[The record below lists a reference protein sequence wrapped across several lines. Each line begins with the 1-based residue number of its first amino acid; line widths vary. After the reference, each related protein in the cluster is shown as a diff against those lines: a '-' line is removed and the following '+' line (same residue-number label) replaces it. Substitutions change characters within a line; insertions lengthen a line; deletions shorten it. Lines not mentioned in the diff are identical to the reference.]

1 MNDLGFK
8 IKKNRKDLEVEIPS
22 WRPDILDQIDL
33 VEEVIRIKG
42 FDKINSIK
50 PEKERLK
57 ATLNYI
63 QRHFHLAQR
72 SVASKG
78 YLEAITWSFTDERIN
93 KFFLANSKITKSIS
107 IANLIFNNL

>member
-1 MNDLGFK
+1 MATRY
-8 IKKNRKDLEVEIPS
+8 IWS
-22 WRPDILDQIDL
+22 IDL

-57 ATLNYI
+57 PTLNFT

-78 YLEAITWSFTDERIN
+78 YIEAITWSFTDEQIN
-93 KFFLANSKITKSIS
+93 KFFLTK
-107 IANLIFNNL
+107 